1 MVINDVAAYIEQLA
15 PIGYQESY
23 DNSGLLVGDPTMPLK
38 GVLVTL
44 DVTPEV
50 LEEAHKKGANLIVS
64 HHPLIFSGL
73 KKLTGKS
80 YVEKAVI
87 LAIKYDIAIYSAHT
101 NLDNIKDGGVN
112 AKIGELLGLKNL
124 KILSPLEGELVK
136 VVTFAPNNEA
146 DKVRKAMFNADAG
159 CIGNYDSCSYNI
171 EGNGTY
177 RANDKANPYAGKPG
191 ELHVEP
197 EIRIEVITPKAI
209 LSKVISGMIAAH
221 PYEEVAYDIY
231 PLLNPYNGAGAGMV
245 GELSEPMKEPDFLN
259 MVKNNFK
266 LQSIRHTN
274 FRGKNISKV
283 AFCGGSGAFLIKQA
297 IASGADIYI
306 TGDVK
311 YHQFFD
317 AEGKIIIADI
327 GHFESEQ
334 FTVDIFYEYLMKKFS
349 KFAVLKSEI
358 KTNPINYI

>member
-23 DNSGLLVGDPTMPLK
+23 DNSGLLVGNPSMPLK
-38 GVLVTL
+38 GILVTL

-50 LEEAHKKGANLIVS
+50 VEEAHQKGANLIVS

-73 KKLTGKS
+73 KRLTGKS

-87 LAIKYDIAIYSAHT
+87 TAIKYDIALYSAHT
-101 NLDNIKDGGVN
+101 NLDNVKDGGVN
-112 AKIGELLGLKNL
+112 SKIGELLELKNL

-136 VVTFAPNNEA
+136 VVTFAPNKDAE
-146 DKVRKAMFNADAG
+146 KVREAMFNAGAG
-159 CIGNYDSCSYNI
+159 CIGNYDSCSYNL
-171 EGNGTY
+171 EGNGTF
-177 RANDKANPYAGKPG
+177 RANDNANPYVGEVGK
-191 ELHVEP
+191 LHIEP
-197 EIRIEVITPKAI
+197 EIRIEVITPKAK
-209 LSKVISGMIAAH
+209 LSKVISGMITAH

-231 PLLNPYNGAGAGMV
+231 PLLNSYIGAGAGMV
-245 GELSEPMKEPDFLN
+245 GELSKPMSEVDFLN
-259 MVKNNFK
+259 MVKKTFK

-274 FRGKNISKV
+274 LLGKNISKV

-317 AEGKIIIADI
+317 VEKKIIIADI

-334 FTVDIFYEYLMKKFS
+334 FTVDIFYEYLMKNFS

>member
-15 PIGYQESY
+15 PIGFQESY

-38 GVLVTL
+38 GILVTL

-50 LEEAHKKGANLIVS
+50 IEEAHKKGANLIVS

-112 AKIGELLGLKNL
+112 AKIGELLGLNNL

-146 DKVRKAMFNADAG
+146 DRVREAMFNAGAG

-171 EGNGTY
+171 EGNGTF
-177 RANDKANPYAGKPG
+177 RANDKAYPYVGKAG
-191 ELHVEP
+191 ELHIEP
-197 EIRIEVITPKAI
+197 EIRIEVIATKTI
-209 LSKVISGMIAAH
+209 LSKVISAISSAH

-231 PLLNPYNGAGAGMV
+231 PLQNSYKGAGAGMV
-245 GELSEPMKEPDFLN
+245 GELTEPMNESDFLN
-259 MVKNNFK
+259 MVKKTFK
-266 LQSIRHTN
+266 LQSIRCTN
-274 FRGKNISKV
+274 FRDKNISKV

>member
-1 MVINDVAAYIEQLA
+1 MVINDVAALIEQLA

-23 DNSGLLVGDPTMPLK
+23 DNSGLLVGNPSMPLK
-38 GVLVTL
+38 GILVTL
-44 DVTPEV
+44 DVTHEV
-50 LEEAHKKGANLIVS
+50 VEEAHQKGVNLIVS

-73 KKLTGKS
+73 KRLTGKS

-101 NLDNIKDGGVN
+101 NLDNTKDGGVN
-112 AKIGELLGLKNL
+112 SKIGELLGLKNL

-136 VVTFAPNNEA
+136 VVTFAPIKDAE
-146 DKVRKAMFNADAG
+146 KVREAMFNAGAG
-159 CIGNYDSCSYNI
+159 CIGNYDSCSYNL
-171 EGNGTY
+171 EGNGTF
-177 RANDKANPYAGKPG
+177 RANDKANPYVGNVG
-191 ELHVEP
+191 ELHIEP
-197 EIRIEVITPKAI
+197 EVRIEVITPKAK
-209 LSKVISGMIAAH
+209 LSKVINSLIAAH

-231 PLLNPYNGAGAGMV
+231 PLLNSYSGAGAGMV
-245 GELSEPMKEPDFLN
+245 GELSQPMQEIEFLN
-259 MVKNNFK
+259 MVKKVFK
-266 LQSIRHTN
+266 LQSIRCTN
-274 FRGKNISKV
+274 FLSKEVSKV

-297 IASGADIYI
+297 IDSGADIFI
-306 TGDVK
+306 TGDIK

-317 AEGKIIIADI
+317 AESKIIIADI

-334 FTVDIFYEYLMKKFS
+334 FTVDIFYEYLMKNFS

>member
-23 DNSGLLVGDPTMPLK
+23 DNSGLIVGNPKMPLN
-38 GVLVTL
+38 GILVTL

-50 LEEAHKKGANLIVS
+50 VEEAHQKGANLIVS
-64 HHPLIFSGL
+64 HHPLIFVGI

-80 YVEKAVI
+80 YVEKAI
-87 LAIKYDIAIYSAHT
+87 MLAIKYDIALYSAHT
-101 NLDNIKDGGVN
+101 NLDNIKLGGVN
-112 AKIGELLGLKNL
+112 AKIGELLGLSNL
-124 KILSPLEGELVK
+124 KILSPLEGSLVK
-136 VVTFAPNNEA
+136 LITFAPTNNAE
-146 DKVRKAMFNADAG
+146 KVRTAMHSAGAG
-159 CIGNYDSCSYNI
+159 CIGNYDSCSFNTD
-171 EGNGTY
+171 GNGTF
-177 RANDKANPYAGKPG
+177 RANEKASPFIGKVG
-191 ELHVEP
+191 ELHIEP
-197 EIRIEVITPKAI
+197 EVRIEVITTKVN
-209 LSKVISGMIAAH
+209 LSRVISSMIKAH
-221 PYEEVAYDIY
+221 PYEEVAYDIF
-231 PLLNPYNGAGAGMV
+231 PLLNTYSDAGAGMV
-245 GELSEPMKEPDFLN
+245 GELNEPMRESDFLN
-259 MVKNNFK
+259 MVKKTFK
-266 LQSIRHTN
+266 LQSIRCTN
-274 FRGKNISKV
+274 FLGKGIKKV

-297 IASGADIYI
+297 IDSGADIYI
-306 TGDVK
+306 TGDIK

>member
-1 MVINDVAAYIEQLA
+1 MVINDVAAFIEQLA
-15 PIGYQESY
+15 PIAYQESY
-23 DNSGLLVGDPTMPLK
+23 DNSGLLVGDPSALLK
-38 GVLVTL
+38 GILVTL

-50 LEEAHKKGANLIVS
+50 VEEAHQKGLNLIVS
-64 HHPLIFSGL
+64 HHPIIFSGL
-73 KKLTGKS
+73 KKLTGRT

-101 NLDNIKDGGVN
+101 NLDNVKDGGVN
-112 AKIGELLGLKNL
+112 AKIGELLELKNL

-136 VVTFAPNNEA
+136 IVTFAPTKDA
-146 DKVRKAMFNADAG
+146 DKVRESMFNAGAG
-159 CIGNYDSCSYNI
+159 CIGNYDSCSFNI
-171 EGNGTY
+171 EGKGTFC
-177 RANDKANPYAGKPG
+177 ANDNANPFVGEVG
-191 ELHVEP
+191 ELHTEP
-197 EIRIEVITPKAI
+197 EVRIEIIVPKPK
-209 LSKVISGMIAAH
+209 LSKVISAMVSVH

-231 PLLNPYNGAGAGMV
+231 PLLNSFNGAGAGMV
-245 GELSEPMKEPDFLN
+245 GELAEPMSEVDFLN
-259 MVKNNFK
+259 MVKKTFN
-266 LQSIRHTN
+266 LQCVRCTN
-274 FRGKNISKV
+274 FRGKNIKKV

-334 FTVDIFYEYLMKKFS
+334 FTVDIFYEYLLKKFS